1 MPADDMPAEAIAH
14 GKRPFK
20 VDLGSGF
27 QQAESRALHGFS
39 GRIGG
44 KKART
49 RRFYCKTRSV
59 DGNGFAQNNVREVV
73 KRLNPKPRLV
83 PTGFHRQHF
92 PLTVDY
98 ACEHARTGLNMR
110 CPSSPQG
117 SMRTSRSESA
127 SSSSR
132 GVRPSNSGRA
142 SLSPST
148 FGAMWR

>member
-20 VDLGSGF
+20 VDLGAGF

-59 DGNGFAQNNVREVV
+59 DGNGFAQNNVRELV
-73 KRLNPKPRLV
+73 KRLNPKPGLV

-92 PLTVDY
+92 P
-98 ACEHARTGLNMR
+98 
-110 CPSSPQG
+110 
-117 SMRTSRSESA
+117 
-127 SSSSR
+127 
-132 GVRPSNSGRA
+132 
-142 SLSPST
+142 
-148 FGAMWR
+148 

>member
-1 MPADDMPAEAIAH
+1 MRMRRDSPSRRTDRISATQSTCPLTICPAEAIAH

-73 KRLNPKPRLV
+73 KRLNPKPGLV
-83 PTGFHRQHF
+83 PTDS
-92 PLTVDY
+92 T
-98 ACEHARTGLNMR
+98 A
-110 CPSSPQG
+110 
-117 SMRTSRSESA
+117 
-127 SSSSR
+127 
-132 GVRPSNSGRA
+132 
-142 SLSPST
+142 ST
-148 FGAMWR
+148 FP